1 MSIGLGQML
10 IGGLLG
16 SQMFGGKEEEQPR
29 MKGGWSP
36 PNQQQ
41 PTQVA
46 SNNTSGG
53 GFLSGIS
60 NSMFKGMSQE
70 QVARLGQGFNS
81 MRLEPDDSLA
91 ASFQSTID
99 NARKKTNRNAT
110 VEALV
115 KMGKPNLANLVST
128 GAMDVGTAMTLAF
141 KEVKGDVNGTQAW
154 METFRSDDEA
164 KNSLIDSYRALI
176 ESAKGDPVAIRKYVD
191 MFSNDFGVGVKDLKD
206 TTSEIQIQQ
215 KDGMIMGEMLK
226 EGQKYTIVTDEFG
239 VQTLNVI
246 EGAFG
251 ESNAQ
256 QYTRELTQAENT
268 KDVALA
274 TKNSNEAFI
283 KGTSAIDSVEKYM
296 RVMRTLKNPDGS
308 FDEDAITGWATK
320 YLPSFTDDQAII
332 KSVANLMGIDVI
344 NMATFGALSER
355 EMQMA
360 MQTNLDTSLPP
371 DQLYGQIKMM
381 IESRQKLAQAMFTRS
396 QRIAELGSWKAYKA
410 EQIIERQG
418 HLKSRYK
425 VMNDEVKQAIRTT
438 QYQVYQQRAGDT
450 AMDFNTWNEQSTMT
464 GYEAWSYLNWHDR
477 AEFIANLPD
486 MTYKKFHGILG
497 GTEFA
502 HKWWEENEG
511 VTQQ

>member
-16 SQMFGGKEEEQPR
+16 SQMFGGKDEE
-29 MKGGWSP
+29 
-36 PNQQQ
+36 QQ

-81 MRLEPDDSLA
+81 MTLEPDSGIA

-154 METFRSDDEA
+154 METFRSDDED
-164 KNSLIDSYRALI
+164 KNSLIDSYRALL

-206 TTSEIQIQQ
+206 TTSAIQIQQ
-215 KDGMIMGEMLK
+215 KDGMVMGEEMK

-239 VQTLNVI
+239 AQTLNVI
-246 EGAFG
+246 SGAFG
-251 ESNAQ
+251 ESESQ
-256 QYTRELTQAENT
+256 QYTRELTQIENT
-268 KDVALA
+268 KDRALL
-274 TKNSNEAFI
+274 TTNSTDAFMEA
-283 KGTSAIDSVEKYM
+283 SNAIDSVDKYM

-308 FDEDAITGWATK
+308 YNEEAITGWATK
-320 YLPSFTDDQAII
+320 YLPSFTADQAVI
-332 KSVANLMGIDVI
+332 KSVSNLMGIDVI

-360 MQTNLDTSLPP
+360 METNLNPLLSPEE
-371 DQLYGQIKMM
+371 LYKQITMM
-381 IESRQKLAQAMFTRS
+381 VESRQKLAQEMFTRS
-396 QRIAELGSWKAYKA
+396 QRMTELGSWKAYKA
-410 EQIIERQG
+410 EVAMERQG
-418 HLKSRYK
+418 HIKSRYK

-464 GYEAWSYLNWHDR
+464 GYEAWSYLNWHSR